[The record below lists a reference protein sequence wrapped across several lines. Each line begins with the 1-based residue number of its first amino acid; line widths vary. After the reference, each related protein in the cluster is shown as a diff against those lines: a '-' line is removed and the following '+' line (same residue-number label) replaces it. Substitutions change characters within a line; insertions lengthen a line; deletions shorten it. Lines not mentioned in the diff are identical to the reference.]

1 MNQKLFDDFI
11 VFSKKQLESGD
22 IDPMYPVLESV
33 FNQRKYDE
41 EQKLW
46 YLFLYTTFYHV
57 GSAEIIF
64 ERFPK
69 LCFINKKDVE
79 PMPTGIERRGFRG
92 NTNWVDTIDDLSY
105 SYSSM
110 VDFISPI
117 HRNGMPGWKGMRVQF
132 ETLRNNGPWSSY
144 KFADLLAH
152 VMHYDIE
159 ADDLGNNPAVLGCAE
174 TLTGIG
180 RKTIE
185 RTVSFQNELFQKS
198 LDAGIKFSGLDQLET
213 CLCDFH
219 SVLNG
224 HYYVGHD
231 IDMNMKQIPDKMEFW
246 KAREESFESKYL
258 GEKNAWSGE
267 RRELKRRYL
276 ETGEI

>member
-1 MNQKLFDDFI
+1 MNESLFSDF
-11 VFSKKQLESGD
+11 VKFSNKQLESGD
-22 IDPMYPVLESV
+22 IDPMYSILESV
-33 FNQRKYDE
+33 FKQRNYDE

-57 GSAEIIF
+57 GSAEILF
-64 ERFPK
+64 DKYPK
-69 LCFINKKDVE
+69 LTLINKKDVQS
-79 PMPTGIERRGFRG
+79 MPTGIERRGFRG
-92 NTNWVDTIDDLSY
+92 NLNWVDTVNDLALN
-105 SYSSM
+105 YSSM
-110 VDFISPI
+110 TDFISPVN
-117 HRNGMPGWKGMRVQF
+117 RKGMPGWKGMRIQF
-132 ETLRNNGPWSSY
+132 ETIRNNGPWSSY

-152 VMHYDIE
+152 VMRYDIQ

-185 RTVSFQNELFQKS
+185 RTISLQNELFQKS
-198 LDAGIKFSGLDQLET
+198 LAAGITFSGLDQLET

-219 SVLNG
+219 SALNG

-231 IDMNMKQIPDKMEFW
+231 IDMNMKQIPNKDEFW
-246 KAREESFESKYL
+246 KAREEVFDSKYL

-267 RRELKRRYL
+267 RKDLKKRYL
-276 ETGEI
+276 ETGEL